1 MSNPCEAECSDCFE
15 HSVLN
20 GLLFSFFALC
30 DVTEQISEQLHL
42 LDVQTFLFARRS
54 PSEEKRFKGRGV
66 KQRSLFQPED
76 EFRGQTKV
84 PFMINN
90 DSFEL

>member
-15 HSVLN
+15 DSVLN
-20 GLLFSFFALC
+20 GLLLSFFVLC
-30 DVTEQISEQLHL
+30 DVTERISEQLHL

-54 PSEEKRFKGRGV
+54 PSKEKRFKGRGV

-84 PFMINN
+84 AFMINN

>member
-20 GLLFSFFALC
+20 GLLFSFFVLC
-30 DVTEQISEQLHL
+30 DVTERISEQLHL
-42 LDVQTFLFARRS
+42 LDVQTFCLRGAA

-90 DSFEL
+90 DYFEL